1 MSSYTATVDISIDEI
16 DDLESRVSSLESLN
30 TCGKDINN
38 LVDEDQVQSIVNEAV
53 SSYLI
58 DNQDFV
64 SEDRVQDMI
73 DTAVGDLPGH
83 DDILNEDDVRRI
95 ADEAISEA
103 DSTLVDELERRVDR
117 YAQKL
122 DALISG
128 TQGMGTDTAV
138 LEAQVL
144 ALSEDVGRKAEQV
157 RILQSR
163 VDAMEALQVRLK
175 VTDTLTQHQ
184 GRIASL
190 EARLDALINGTQGIG
205 TDTAVLEARLEVLT
219 ARINDS
225 TVKDGVTL
233 LDLLRRAYS
242 IIVGGRA

>member
-1 MSSYTATVDISIDEI
+1 MSSYSIEFEEL
-16 DDLESRVSSLESLN
+16 DDTISRVAALEALN

-38 LVDEDQVQSIVNEAV
+38 LVSESEVDEKISSAIADLDYQTESDVQG
-53 SSYLI
+53 LI

-83 DDILNEDDVRRI
+83 DDILDEDDVRRI

-103 DSTLVDELERRVDR
+103 DSTLVEELERRVDR
-117 YAQKL
+117 YNQRV
-122 DALISG
+122 DALIGG
-128 TQGMGTDTAV
+128 TQGIGADVAT
-138 LEAQVL
+138 LQAQVI

-157 RILQSR
+157 RLLQSR

-184 GRIASL
+184 GRIAEL
-190 EARLDALINGTQGIG
+190 EARVTNHGVIADLIR
-205 TDTAVLEARLEVLT
+205 EA
-219 ARINDS
+219 ARRIL
-225 TVKDGVTL
+225 GL
-233 LDLLRRAYS
+233 
-242 IIVGGRA
+242 

>member
-1 MSSYTATVDISIDEI
+1 MSSYSIEFEEL
-16 DDLESRVSSLESLN
+16 DDTISRVAALEALN

-38 LVDEDQVQSIVNEAV
+38 LVSESEVDEKISSAIADLDYQTESDVQG
-53 SSYLI
+53 LI

-83 DDILNEDDVRRI
+83 DDILDEDDVRRI

-103 DSTLVDELERRVDR
+103 DNALVNELEVRVDR
-117 YAQKL
+117 YNQRV

-128 TQGMGTDTAV
+128 TQGVGTDTAV

-157 RILQSR
+157 RLLQSR

-184 GRIASL
+184 GRIAEL
-190 EARLDALINGTQGIG
+190 EARVTNHGVIADLIR
-205 TDTAVLEARLEVLT
+205 EA
-219 ARINDS
+219 ARRIL
-225 TVKDGVTL
+225 GL
-233 LDLLRRAYS
+233 
-242 IIVGGRA
+242 